1 VGFQIETKMIF
12 SLVGILMNLKR
23 CRLHIDNLD
32 NLIFICNNWSNDP
45 RLSCSSLFNLIEL
58 IEVDVSLEEEYEGEF
73 EQDKLVDM

>member
-1 VGFQIETKMIF
+1 
-12 SLVGILMNLKR
+12 MNLKR

-32 NLIFICNNWSNDP
+32 NLIFICNNWSNDR
-45 RLSCSSLFNLIEL
+45 RLSCSLLFNLIEL